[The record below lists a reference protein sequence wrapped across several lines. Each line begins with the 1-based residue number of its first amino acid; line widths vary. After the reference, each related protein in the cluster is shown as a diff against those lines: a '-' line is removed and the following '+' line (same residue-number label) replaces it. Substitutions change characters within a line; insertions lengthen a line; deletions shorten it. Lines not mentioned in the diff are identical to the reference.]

1 MDRIKKYQDAIIDL
15 LQQYQQAGSQDETFL
30 ITDREHNHF
39 QVMSAGWQDEDSF
52 TMGILLHFQIKPDN
66 KIWILAN
73 WTEDDVAQALVNRG
87 IPKSDI
93 VLGFH
98 PKYVRQYSG
107 YAVA

>member
-1 MDRIKKYQDAIIDL
+1 MDRLTAYQDAIIDL
-15 LQQYQQAGSQDETFL
+15 LQEYRGAGAPDETFI

-39 QVMSAGWQDEDSF
+39 QVLSAGWQDEDNF
-52 TMGILLHFQIKPDN
+52 TMGILLHFQIKPDG

-87 IPKSDI
+87 VPKSNI

-98 PKYVRQYSG
+98 PNYVRQHTG
-107 YAVA
+107 YAKA

>member
-1 MDRIKKYQDAIIDL
+1 MDKITKYQDAIIDL
-15 LQQYQQAGSQDETFL
+15 LQEYKQAGAPGETYL

-39 QVMSAGWQDEDSF
+39 QVLSAGWQDEDNF
-52 TMGILLHFQIKPDN
+52 TMGILLHFFIKPDG

-87 IPKSDI
+87 VSKTDI

-98 PKYVRQYSG
+98 PKYVRQHTG
-107 YAVA
+107 FAVA

>member
-1 MDRIKKYQDAIIDL
+1 MDRIKQYQDAVIDL
-15 LQQYQQAGSQDETFL
+15 LQTYKDAGNYDETFI

-39 QVMSAGWQDEDSF
+39 QVLSSGWADEDNF
-52 TMGILLHFQIKPDN
+52 TMGILLHFQIKSDG

-73 WTEDDVAQALVNRG
+73 WTEDDVAQALHDRG
-87 IPKSDI
+87 VPKSDI

-98 PKYVRQYSG
+98 PRYVRQFTG